1 MAQKQ
6 TFPGRSSAD
15 PRRNDYSLFAARPRT
30 SGVACRVGDQKSVSA
45 GAKRLD
51 SRGAGQ
57 EPRLLGLDEFNRFP
71 EPIPSPVVNAS

>member
-1 MAQKQ
+1 MIRAE
-6 TFPGRSSAD
+6 TTTLCLLPDLGLVSW
-15 PRRNDYSLFAARPRT
+15 
-30 SGVACRVGDQKSVSA
+30 VACRVGDQKSVSA